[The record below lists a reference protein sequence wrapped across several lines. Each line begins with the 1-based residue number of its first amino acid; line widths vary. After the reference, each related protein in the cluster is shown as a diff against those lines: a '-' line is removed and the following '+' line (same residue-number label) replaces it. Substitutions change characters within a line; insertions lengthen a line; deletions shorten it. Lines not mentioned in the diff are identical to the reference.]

1 VTKKGTKQGIEKEE
15 KKMDPVTARA
25 RATLMRHPTLVSNEE
40 EQKLKRLDPRRD
52 HQGKKKVKA
61 KKTTSE
67 RH

>member
-25 RATLMRHPTLVSNEE
+25 RGTLMRHPTLVSNKE
-40 EQKLKRLDPRRD
+40 EQKLKRLDLRRD
-52 HQGKKKVKA
+52 HQGKKGKS